1 MGMGSL
7 VTSWEA
13 GEGIRE
19 KQIAG
24 LLKNASA
31 SETPICARFPSLAA
45 LGCVQ
50 LEGSNG
56 LCCTGSFFGCIIS
69 VLLLK

>member
-1 MGMGSL
+1 MLDESDDLNHPPLLEPALGLPNARECLERHRMGTGSL
-7 VTSWEA
+7 VTSCEA

-31 SETPICARFPSLAA
+31 Y
-45 LGCVQ
+45 
-50 LEGSNG
+50 
-56 LCCTGSFFGCIIS
+56 
-69 VLLLK
+69 

>member
-1 MGMGSL
+1 MGTGSL
-7 VTSWEA
+7 VTSCEA

-31 SETPICARFPSLAA
+31 YETVICARFLSLA
-45 LGCVQ
+45 
-50 LEGSNG
+50 
-56 LCCTGSFFGCIIS
+56 S
-69 VLLLK
+69 V